1 MSTVAGV
8 AEPGED
14 LSFLLDDMVRRV
26 PDVRHV
32 LAVSAD
38 GLLIGQTQDLTRT
51 EGDQLSAVVA
61 GLSSLTRGAS
71 SLLGGGAVRQV
82 VVELEGAFVFTS
94 AVSDGSVLAVV
105 ADVTCDVG
113 LVGYEMTLL
122 ASRAATALTPALV
135 DELRAR
141 LPR

>member
-1 MSTVAGV
+1 MRT
-8 AEPGED
+8 EPAPTEG
-14 LSFLLDDMVRRV
+14 LSFLLDDLMARV
-26 PDVRHV
+26 PEIRHV

-38 GLLIGQTQDLTRT
+38 GLLIGQTRDLTRT
-51 EGDQLSAVVA
+51 EGDQMSAVVA

-71 SLLGGGAVRQV
+71 TLLGGGAVRQV
-82 VVELEGAFVFTS
+82 VVELEGAFLFTT

-105 ADVTCDVG
+105 AEVTCDVG
-113 LVGYEMTLL
+113 LIGYEMTLL
-122 ASRAATALTPALV
+122 ASRAERVLTPALI

>member
-1 MSTVAGV
+1 MSTVAGD
-8 AEPGED
+8 GGSD

-38 GLLIGQTQDLTRT
+38 GLLIGQTRGLSRT

-122 ASRAATALTPALV
+122 SSRAATALTPALI

>member
-1 MSTVAGV
+1 MRVD
-8 AEPGED
+8 EPVPTEG
-14 LSFLLDDMVRRV
+14 LSFLLDDLVGRV
-26 PDVRHV
+26 PEIRHV
-32 LAVSAD
+32 LTVSAD
-38 GLLIGQTQDLTRT
+38 GLLIGQTRDLTRT

-71 SLLGGGAVRQV
+71 TLLGGGAVRQV
-82 VVELEGAFVFTS
+82 VVELEGAFLFTT

-105 ADVTCDVG
+105 AEISCDVG
-113 LVGYEMTLL
+113 LIGYEMTLL
-122 ASRAATALTPALV
+122 ASRAERVLTPALI

>member
-1 MSTVAGV
+1 MSAAPTRV
-8 AEPGED
+8 ED
-14 LSFLLDDMVRRV
+14 LSFLLDDLVSRV
-26 PDVRHV
+26 PEIRHV

-38 GLLIGQTQDLTRT
+38 GLLIGQTRDLTRT

-71 SLLGGGAVRQV
+71 TLLGGGAVQQV
-82 VVELEGAFVFTS
+82 VVELEGAFLFTT

-105 ADVTCDVG
+105 AEVTCDVG

-122 ASRAATALTPALV
+122 ASRAERVLTPALI